1 MKAISIFCLFQAA
14 ASAAAFQPFI
24 ASRLHKW
31 SPTTH
36 THTTR
41 AEHSLLSVK
50 NAQFSANN
58 QECETTSNV
67 PINTNDNSNSIEDII
82 KELPHEC
89 SFCSERFSSR
99 NALFRHISIC
109 SSSPGEEE
117 SMNGNSMASMAR
129 RNSNTI
135 RHAFVFKIGYFAKVQ
150 EEDLL
155 NKPEA
160 EIAGVQLQDAVKKA
174 LSEYIESTNDDDIS
188 TMISQEQDVG
198 SSSNNFKDSVLNS
211 VRMSQSSVAMQRH
224 SVLSQEKGCAAAGDI
239 VAISFVGPY
248 SWLQTGAGGQQ
259 DHDFMSHLLE
269 RTRHHLEELNGV
281 LEIRL
286 VDVEYLGGERNFHA
300 EKSATQQIYHYLLPL
315 AWLKDGK
322 ELEKWWLAENQEV
335 QEIEDGLMI
344 QNGTI
349 GAQSYAA
356 FKSEPPTDSLKLLR
370 NALKKAESVSVPN
383 RRVRRRLLL
392 QNQSQLPENSI
403 LSNTGQWQNSKREI
417 SKVASRKLGTVTN
430 RERRAWHNFADPEL
444 KGQASPNHEP
454 VWRVL
459 DRARICNFLKVPHEI
474 EIVAVLEFRG
484 DDFVPQQVRRI
495 VGTTLAVNHGWLP
508 DDIFDLATS
517 AESFMDTV
525 LAPSGRL
532 YLNGVRF
539 HFDEDGIDILQHD
552 SKPGLITNSTCNWLS
567 TRLLLNKGTKD
578 EKMKEMAWLNEVE
591 TQSAPQILLQVNT
604 ASGYSS
610 TGYTDSNKALP
621 LQASPAHYSQ
631 VLKLL
636 RKIVQS
642 RTWPDTSIARSKIIR
657 GQTNGNDEENKD
669 KFGSFTVVNP
679 KAQNGSFDL
688 PLANLYFPDL
698 VDAVFDLEKMLT
710 NQLIKRANTDGSVGV
725 EKSDRISSSHC
736 AVNFNAQFTPH
747 VDSGRG
753 LGQSLSMIVGLGDY
767 NEGEIYVEGVPHQIR
782 YQPLE
787 FDGWGLRHWTNHY
800 RGERFSLVFFTPET

>member
-1 MKAISIFCLFQAA
+1 
-14 ASAAAFQPFI
+14 
-24 ASRLHKW
+24 
-31 SPTTH
+31 
-36 THTTR
+36 
-41 AEHSLLSVK
+41 
-50 NAQFSANN
+50 
-58 QECETTSNV
+58 
-67 PINTNDNSNSIEDII
+67 
-82 KELPHEC
+82 
-89 SFCSERFSSR
+89 
-99 NALFRHISIC
+99 
-109 SSSPGEEE
+109 
-117 SMNGNSMASMAR
+117 MNGNSMASMAR

-370 NALKKAESVSVPN
+370 NALKKAESVFVPN

>member
-1 MKAISIFCLFQAA
+1 
-14 ASAAAFQPFI
+14 
-24 ASRLHKW
+24 
-31 SPTTH
+31 
-36 THTTR
+36 
-41 AEHSLLSVK
+41 
-50 NAQFSANN
+50 
-58 QECETTSNV
+58 
-67 PINTNDNSNSIEDII
+67 
-82 KELPHEC
+82 
-89 SFCSERFSSR
+89 
-99 NALFRHISIC
+99 
-109 SSSPGEEE
+109 
-117 SMNGNSMASMAR
+117 MNGNSMASMAR

-259 DHDFMSHLLE
+259 DHDFMSHLLV

>member
-1 MKAISIFCLFQAA
+1 
-14 ASAAAFQPFI
+14 
-24 ASRLHKW
+24 
-31 SPTTH
+31 
-36 THTTR
+36 
-41 AEHSLLSVK
+41 
-50 NAQFSANN
+50 
-58 QECETTSNV
+58 
-67 PINTNDNSNSIEDII
+67 
-82 KELPHEC
+82 
-89 SFCSERFSSR
+89 
-99 NALFRHISIC
+99 
-109 SSSPGEEE
+109 
-117 SMNGNSMASMAR
+117 
-129 RNSNTI
+129 
-135 RHAFVFKIGYFAKVQ
+135 
-150 EEDLL
+150 
-155 NKPEA
+155 
-160 EIAGVQLQDAVKKA
+160 
-174 LSEYIESTNDDDIS
+174 
-188 TMISQEQDVG
+188 
-198 SSSNNFKDSVLNS
+198 
-211 VRMSQSSVAMQRH
+211 MSQSSVAMQRH

-259 DHDFMSHLLE
+259 DHDFMSHLLV

-370 NALKKAESVSVPN
+370 NALKKAESVFVPN

-688 PLANLYFPDL
+688 PLANLYFSDL